1 MNILFAGTPYPSG
14 KILEYLASSSA
25 YKVKG
30 VITQPDKPQKRGNK
44 ILQSSVSKISQN
56 YGFPVFKPTNLNDPD
71 FIKNIEGIDFDFL
84 IVAAYGKIIPNWLLN
99 APNKMPINIHYSI
112 LPSYRGASPI
122 QTSLLNG
129 DNISGV
135 TFMEMSE
142 GLDEGK
148 IIKVFT
154 LDIIETHN
162 KTSLENDLCD
172 LAIKNMDDV
181 FGLVFSNKIL
191 LNAQDDASASYC
203 SKIKKSDSIINFAE
217 NAYEIINKYRAYS
230 EWPGL
235 AFMHKDVM
243 VKIHGMDLYHEDL
256 PGTSGA
262 IVRFDK
268 TGIYFKTGSGT
279 IVITYLQLPNK
290 NKISSADAYN
300 SYREFFV

>member
-1 MNILFAGTPYPSG
+1 
-14 KILEYLASSSA
+14 
-25 YKVKG
+25 
-30 VITQPDKPQKRGNK
+30 
-44 ILQSSVSKISQN
+44 
-56 YGFPVFKPTNLNDPD
+56 
-71 FIKNIEGIDFDFL
+71 
-84 IVAAYGKIIPNWLLN
+84 
-99 APNKMPINIHYSI
+99 
-112 LPSYRGASPI
+112 
-122 QTSLLNG
+122 
-129 DNISGV
+129 
-135 TFMEMSE
+135 MEMSE

-162 KTSLENDLCD
+162 KASLENDLCD

-181 FGLVFSNKIL
+181 FGLVFSNKIS

-256 PGTSGA
+256 PGTLGA

>member
-84 IVAAYGKIIPNWLLN
+84 VVAAYGKIIPNWLLN

-191 LNAQDDASASYC
+191 LNAQDEASASYC
-203 SKIKKSDSIINFAE
+203 SRIKKSDSIINFTE
-217 NAYEIINKYRAYS
+217 NADEIINKYRAYS

-268 TGIYFKTGSGT
+268 TGIYFKTRSGT

>member
-84 IVAAYGKIIPNWLLN
+84 VVAAYGKIIPNWLLN

-112 LPSYRGASPI
+112 LPFYRGASPI

-172 LAIKNMDDV
+172 LAIKNMNDV

-268 TGIYFKTGSGT
+268 TGIYFKTRSGT

>member
-1 MNILFAGTPYPSG
+1 MNILFAGTPDPSG

-84 IVAAYGKIIPNWLLN
+84 VVAAYGKIIPNWLLN

-162 KTSLENDLCD
+162 KASLENDLCD

-181 FGLVFSNKIL
+181 FGLVFSDKIL
-191 LNAQDDASASYC
+191 LNAQDEASASYC

-217 NAYEIINKYRAYS
+217 NADEIINKYRAYS

-268 TGIYFKTGSGT
+268 TGIYFKTSSGT

>member
-84 IVAAYGKIIPNWLLN
+84 VVAAYGKIIPNWLLN

-181 FGLVFSNKIL
+181 FSLVFSNKIL

-203 SKIKKSDSIINFAE
+203 CKIKKSDSIINFAE

-268 TGIYFKTGSGT
+268 TGIYFKTSSGT

>member
-84 IVAAYGKIIPNWLLN
+84 VVAAYGKIIPNWLLN

-191 LNAQDDASASYC
+191 LNAQNDASASYC

>member
-1 MNILFAGTPYPSG
+1 MNILFAGTPDPSG
-14 KILEYLASSSA
+14 KILEYLATSSA
-25 YKVKG
+25 YEVKG

-112 LPSYRGASPI
+112 LPFYRGASPI

-162 KTSLENDLCD
+162 KASLENDLCD
-172 LAIKNMDDV
+172 LAIKNMDDI
-181 FGLVFSNKIL
+181 FGLVFSDKIL
-191 LNAQDDASASYC
+191 LNTQDEASASYC
-203 SKIKKSDSIINFAE
+203 SKIKKSDSIINFTE
-217 NAYEIINKYRAYS
+217 NAEEIINKYKAYS

-268 TGIYFKTGSGT
+268 TGIYFKTRSGT

>member
-112 LPSYRGASPI
+112 LPFYRGASPI

-172 LAIKNMDDV
+172 LAIKNMNDV
-181 FGLVFSNKIL
+181 FSLVFSNKIL

-268 TGIYFKTGSGT
+268 TGIYFKTRSGT

>member
-84 IVAAYGKIIPNWLLN
+84 VVAAYGKIIPNWLLN

-154 LDIIETHN
+154 LDIIEAHN

-268 TGIYFKTGSGT
+268 TGIYFKTRSGT

>member
-56 YGFPVFKPTNLNDPD
+56 YGFPVFKPTNLNDSD

-84 IVAAYGKIIPNWLLN
+84 VVAAYGKIIPNWLLN

-268 TGIYFKTGSGT
+268 TGIYFKTRSGT

>member
-14 KILEYLASSSA
+14 KILEYVASSSA

-84 IVAAYGKIIPNWLLN
+84 VVAAYGKIIPNWLLN

-181 FGLVFSNKIL
+181 FSLVFSNKIL

-217 NAYEIINKYRAYS
+217 NAYEIINKYKAYS

-235 AFMHKDVM
+235 AFMHKDVI

-268 TGIYFKTGSGT
+268 TGIYFKTRSGT

>member
-84 IVAAYGKIIPNWLLN
+84 VVAAYGKIIPNWLLN

-162 KTSLENDLCD
+162 KASLENDLCN

-191 LNAQDDASASYC
+191 LNAQDEASASYC
-203 SKIKKSDSIINFAE
+203 SKIKKSDSIINFTE
-217 NAYEIINKYRAYS
+217 NADEIINKYRAYS

-268 TGIYFKTGSGT
+268 TGIYFKTRSGT

>member
-84 IVAAYGKIIPNWLLN
+84 VVAAYGKIIPNWLLN

-243 VKIHGMDLYHEDL
+243 VKIHGIDLYHEDL

-268 TGIYFKTGSGT
+268 TGIYFKTSSGT

>member
-84 IVAAYGKIIPNWLLN
+84 VVAAYGKIIPNWLLN

-217 NAYEIINKYRAYS
+217 NAYEVINKYRAYS

-268 TGIYFKTGSGT
+268 TGIYFKTRSGT

>member
-84 IVAAYGKIIPNWLLN
+84 VVAAYGKIIPNWLLN

>member
-1 MNILFAGTPYPSG
+1 MNILFAGTPDPSG

-84 IVAAYGKIIPNWLLN
+84 VVAAYGKIIPNWLLN

-112 LPSYRGASPI
+112 LPFYRGASPI

-162 KTSLENDLCD
+162 KASLENDLCD

-181 FGLVFSNKIL
+181 FGLVFSDKIL
-191 LNAQDDASASYC
+191 LNAQDEASASYC
-203 SKIKKSDSIINFAE
+203 SKIKKSDSIINFTE
-217 NAYEIINKYRAYS
+217 NADEIINKYRAYS

-268 TGIYFKTGSGT
+268 TGIYFKTRSGT

>member
-84 IVAAYGKIIPNWLLN
+84 VVAAYGKIIPNWLLN

-162 KTSLENDLCD
+162 KASLENDLCN

-256 PGTSGA
+256 PGISGA

-268 TGIYFKTGSGT
+268 TGIYFKTRSGT

>member
-84 IVAAYGKIIPNWLLN
+84 VVAAYGKIIPNWLLN

-172 LAIKNMDDV
+172 LAIKNMNDV
-181 FGLVFSNKIL
+181 FSLVFSNKIL

-203 SKIKKSDSIINFAE
+203 CKIKKSDSIINFAE

-235 AFMHKDVM
+235 AFMHKDVI

-268 TGIYFKTGSGT
+268 TGIYFKTRSGT

>member
-84 IVAAYGKIIPNWLLN
+84 VVAAYGKIIPNWLLN

-181 FGLVFSNKIL
+181 FGLVFSDKIL

-268 TGIYFKTGSGT
+268 TGIYFKTRSGT

>member
-84 IVAAYGKIIPNWLLN
+84 VVAAYGKIIPNWLLN

-172 LAIKNMDDV
+172 LAIKNMNDV
-181 FGLVFSNKIL
+181 FSLVFSNKIL

-256 PGTSGA
+256 PGTSGV

-268 TGIYFKTGSGT
+268 TGIYFKTGSGI

>member
-1 MNILFAGTPYPSG
+1 MNILFAGTPYPSS

-84 IVAAYGKIIPNWLLN
+84 VVAAYGKIIPNWLLN

>member
-1 MNILFAGTPYPSG
+1 MNILFAGTPDPSG

-84 IVAAYGKIIPNWLLN
+84 VVAAYGKIIPNWLLN

-268 TGIYFKTGSGT
+268 TGIYFKTRSGT

>member
-84 IVAAYGKIIPNWLLN
+84 VVAAYGKIIPNWLLN

-162 KTSLENDLCD
+162 KTSLENDLCN

-268 TGIYFKTGSGT
+268 TGIYFKTRSGT

>member
-84 IVAAYGKIIPNWLLN
+84 VVAAYGKIIPNWLLN

-191 LNAQDDASASYC
+191 LNAQNDASASYC

-268 TGIYFKTGSGT
+268 TGIYFKTRSGT

>member
-84 IVAAYGKIIPNWLLN
+84 VVAAYGKIIPNWLLN

-262 IVRFDK
+262 IVRFNK
-268 TGIYFKTGSGT
+268 TGIYFKTRSGT

>member
-1 MNILFAGTPYPSG
+1 MNILFAGTPGPSG
-14 KILEYLASSSA
+14 KILEYLAISSA
-25 YKVKG
+25 YEVKG

-84 IVAAYGKIIPNWLLN
+84 VVAAYGKIIPNWLLN

-112 LPSYRGASPI
+112 LPFYRGASPI

-162 KTSLENDLCD
+162 KASLENDLCD

-181 FGLVFSNKIL
+181 FGLVFSDKIL
-191 LNAQDDASASYC
+191 LNTQDEASASYC
-203 SKIKKSDSIINFAE
+203 SKIKKSDSIINFTE
-217 NAYEIINKYRAYS
+217 NADEIINKYRAYS

-235 AFMHKDVM
+235 AFMHNDVM

-268 TGIYFKTGSGT
+268 TGIYFKTSSGT

>member
-1 MNILFAGTPYPSG
+1 MNILFAGTPDPSG
-14 KILEYLASSSA
+14 KILEYLATSSA
-25 YKVKG
+25 YEVKG

-56 YGFPVFKPTNLNDPD
+56 YGFPVFKPTNLNDSD

-84 IVAAYGKIIPNWLLN
+84 VVAAYGKIIPNWLLN

-268 TGIYFKTGSGT
+268 TGIYFKTRSGT

>member
-1 MNILFAGTPYPSG
+1 MNILFAGTPDPSG
-14 KILEYLASSSA
+14 KILEYLAISSA

-56 YGFPVFKPTNLNDPD
+56 YGFPVFKPTSLNDPD

-112 LPSYRGASPI
+112 LPFYRGASPI

-148 IIKVFT
+148 IIK
-154 LDIIETHN
+154 
-162 KTSLENDLCD
+162 
-172 LAIKNMDDV
+172 NMDDV
-181 FGLVFSNKIL
+181 FGLVFSDKIL
-191 LNAQDDASASYC
+191 LNTQDEASASYC
-203 SKIKKSDSIINFAE
+203 SKIKKSDSIINFTE
-217 NAYEIINKYRAYS
+217 NAEEIINKYRAYS

-268 TGIYFKTGSGT
+268 TGIYYKTSSGT

>member
-84 IVAAYGKIIPNWLLN
+84 VVAAYGKIIPNWLLN

-243 VKIHGMDLYHEDL
+243 IKIHGMDLYHEDL

-268 TGIYFKTGSGT
+268 TGIYFKTRSGT

>member
-14 KILEYLASSSA
+14 KILEYLAISSA

-84 IVAAYGKIIPNWLLN
+84 VVAAYGKIIPNWLLN

-268 TGIYFKTGSGT
+268 TGIYFKTRSGT

>member
-84 IVAAYGKIIPNWLLN
+84 VVAAYGKIIPNWLLN

-112 LPSYRGASPI
+112 LPFYRGASPI

-181 FGLVFSNKIL
+181 FSLVFSNKIL

-268 TGIYFKTGSGT
+268 TGIYFKTRSGT

>member
-1 MNILFAGTPYPSG
+1 MNILFAGTPDPSG

-84 IVAAYGKIIPNWLLN
+84 VVAAYGKIIPNWLLN

-112 LPSYRGASPI
+112 LPFYRGASPI
-122 QTSLLNG
+122 QSSLLNG

-268 TGIYFKTGSGT
+268 TGIYFKTRSGT

>member
-84 IVAAYGKIIPNWLLN
+84 VVAAYGKIIPNWLLN

-172 LAIKNMDDV
+172 LAIKNMNDV
-181 FGLVFSNKIL
+181 FSLVFSNKIL

-203 SKIKKSDSIINFAE
+203 CKIKKSDSIINFAE

>member
-84 IVAAYGKIIPNWLLN
+84 VVAAYGKIIPNWLLN

-172 LAIKNMDDV
+172 LAIKNMNDV
-181 FGLVFSNKIL
+181 FSLVFSNKIL

-256 PGTSGA
+256 PGISGA

-268 TGIYFKTGSGT
+268 TGIYFKTRSGT

>member
-56 YGFPVFKPTNLNDPD
+56 YAFPVFKPTNLNDPD

-84 IVAAYGKIIPNWLLN
+84 VVAAYGKIIPNWLLN